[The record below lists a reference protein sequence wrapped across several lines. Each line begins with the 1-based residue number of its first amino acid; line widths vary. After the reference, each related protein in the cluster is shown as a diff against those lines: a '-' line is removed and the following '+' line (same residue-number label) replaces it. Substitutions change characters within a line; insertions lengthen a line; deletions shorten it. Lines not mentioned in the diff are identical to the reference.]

1 MVSFQNPAGDS
12 GYGTP
17 GELRPKADVVSTTT
31 FSKVEEGGAAVNVG
45 SMSSIA
51 DDNYINVQRARGDAV
66 VVDLPVWEGLMRD
79 AYRSYN
85 AAIVASIIFTA
96 LYKARSEN

>member
-1 MVSFQNPAGDS
+1 MLAESVVSFQNPAGDS

-31 FSKVEEGGAAVNVG
+31 FSKVVEGGAAVNVG

-51 DDNYINVQRARGDAV
+51 DDKRAAGAGRCGGCRSAGVGRADARRV
-66 VVDLPVWEGLMRD
+66 SFIQHRDRSVDHFHCPL
-79 AYRSYN
+79 
-85 AAIVASIIFTA
+85 
-96 LYKARSEN
+96 